1 MADGNQKR
9 SNHALGWGLLL
20 AVLGLLSNGL
30 YFLGFPAAPIA
41 WISLLL
47 PAIGFCFV
55 LIGLLRAFVRSSV
68 YRGKV
73 SGAIAAILS
82 GLILA
87 GSLAFFVV
95 ARRLPGPSAATPQ
108 LGQRVPDF
116 TLPDSE
122 GHAVALSQLL
132 ASSAGS
138 APPMA
143 VLLVF
148 YRGYW

>member
-9 SNHALGWGLLL
+9 SNHALGSGLLL

-30 YFLGFPAAPIA
+30 YFLGFPAAPVA

-47 PAIGFCFV
+47 PVIGFCLV
-55 LIGLLRAFVRSSV
+55 IAGVWRAYARSTI

-73 SGAIAAILS
+73 WGSIAAILT

-87 GSLAFFVV
+87 ASVTFFIG
-95 ARRLPGPSAATPQ
+95 ARRLPVPSAATPQ

-116 TLPDSE
+116 TLPDSQD
-122 GHAVALSQLL
+122 HPVVFSQLL
-132 ASSAGS
+132 ATSAGS
-138 APPMA
+138 APPKA